1 MVLRENQMTVHTSTA
16 FSKSKADAIS
26 ENILVKKKKK
36 KKKRNLVGKHD
47 VVPITSLIFIGCNWI
62 NKK

>member
-36 KKKRNLVGKHD
+36 RRNLVGKRD

>member
-1 MVLRENQMTVHTSTA
+1 MKVHTSTA

-36 KKKRNLVGKHD
+36 KRRNLVGKRD